1 MFKHTVWHF
10 STSVI
15 RPASKLVHPPIQIYG
30 LEGRFATAHYSAPSK
45 QKKLGH
51 VEKEL
56 TCVLAVMKEPTLSG
70 IVMNPYV
77 KAKVKQ
83 QVLNDL
89 LLKEKLSPLTIINF
103 VKMLAENSQLPY
115 TPGEISAF
123 GKMMSAYRGE
133 ILCSVTTAQTLDEA
147 NLTELKTT
155 LSDSSVVG
163 GMIVSIGD
171 KYIDMSTKTKIQ
183 KMSRIMQEVV

>member
-1 MFKHTVWHF
+1 MAASVAGFGLKARHF

-15 RPASKLVHPPIQIYG
+15 RPASKLVQ
-30 LEGRFATAHYSAPSK
+30 
-45 QKKLGH
+45 
-51 VEKEL
+51 
-56 TCVLAVMKEPTLSG
+56 AVMKEPKLSG

-77 KAKVKQ
+77 KTKAKQ
-83 QVLNDL
+83 QVVNDL
-89 LLKEKLSPLTIINF
+89 LLKEKLSPLTINF
-103 VKMLAENSQLPY
+103 VKTLAENGRLPY
-115 TPGEISAF
+115 TPGVISAF

-155 LSDSSVVG
+155 LNGFLAKGETLKLEIKADPSIVG
-163 GMIVSIGD
+163 GMIISIGD

-183 KMSRIMQEVV
+183 KLSRIMQEVV